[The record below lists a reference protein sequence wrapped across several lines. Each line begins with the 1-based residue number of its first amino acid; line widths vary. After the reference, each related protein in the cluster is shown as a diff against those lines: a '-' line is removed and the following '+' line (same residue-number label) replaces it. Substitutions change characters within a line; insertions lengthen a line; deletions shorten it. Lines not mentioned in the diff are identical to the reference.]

1 MLRIGIDCR
10 FARRNAGL
18 GRYTREVVLELIKR
32 NDPIH
37 YVLFVRARNETWIK
51 NLPVSTYYSLQ
62 TTNFPHYSLQEQF
75 AFPKI
80 IKQAHIDLLFAP
92 HFNVPLFCPV
102 PFIVTIHDLILHRYP
117 NEAGLCKKIA
127 YRLVMRHA
135 ILKSKKIIAVSNFTA
150 EEITSIYGTDLSKK
164 IHVIGE
170 GVQMQ
175 PPMQNIREKFDLQ
188 KPFFL
193 YVGNAK
199 QHKNVQ
205 MLIDAFQKIG
215 SDAKE
220 LILVTG
226 GKEAAHLRLVPG
238 VHILKDVS
246 EADLTALYK
255 EASAFVTASL
265 YEGYCLPVAEALS
278 LGCPVIAS
286 DIGAIREI
294 ANTRALLIE
303 PTVEAFATAMITE
316 IARPSPSPNPSPSWL
331 LTAEKISTILR
342 NAVP

>member
-1 MLRIGIDCR
+1 M
-10 FARRNAGL
+10 
-18 GRYTREVVLELIKR
+18 
-32 NDPIH
+32 
-37 YVLFVRARNETWIK
+37 
-51 NLPVSTYYSLQ
+51 
-62 TTNFPHYSLQEQF
+62 
-75 AFPKI
+75 
-80 IKQAHIDLLFAP
+80 
-92 HFNVPLFCPV
+92 
-102 PFIVTIHDLILHRYP
+102 
-117 NEAGLCKKIA
+117 
-127 YRLVMRHA
+127 
-135 ILKSKKIIAVSNFTA
+135 
-150 EEITSIYGTDLSKK
+150 
-164 IHVIGE
+164 IGE